1 MMVYFEHT
9 RKKANTMQWN
19 VYVYIQCTLLYTVQ
33 SMMKDIIIVL
43 YHIVNVNI
51 ILESNIPLIWLLNAY
66 VFLCIYY
73 VFLWSVLHIYLF
85 NIFYFV

>member
-1 MMVYFEHT
+1 
-9 RKKANTMQWN
+9 MQWN

-66 VFLCIYY
+66 VFLCI
-73 VFLWSVLHIYLF
+73 LWSVLHIYLF

>member
-1 MMVYFEHT
+1 
-9 RKKANTMQWN
+9 MQWN

-33 SMMKDIIIVL
+33 SMMKDIIIIVL

-66 VFLCIYY
+66 VFLCIFY
-73 VFLWSVLHIYLF
+73 VYL
-85 NIFYFV
+85 

>member
-1 MMVYFEHT
+1 
-9 RKKANTMQWN
+9 MQWN

-33 SMMKDIIIVL
+33 SMMKDIIIIL

-73 VFLWSVLHIYLF
+73 VFLWSVLHIYPF
-85 NIFYFV
+85 NIFYSV